1 MDFSDW
7 SLTFRHFE
15 SGPEPLED
23 EPLRMTVTVNGHETK
38 AKVDQAARR
47 FLLGP
52 LSLAK
57 EYGMHLEELS
67 LADGTVIGYKSQ
79 AKIQILGKDF
89 PDVFYNVA
97 IPEYYGKETI
107 MGNYLIDGLR
117 FHLHDDKTWEVT
129 RPALTA

>member
-1 MDFSDW
+1 
-7 SLTFRHFE
+7 
-15 SGPEPLED
+15 
-23 EPLRMTVTVNGHETK
+23 MTVTVNGHETK

-89 PDVFYNVA
+89 PDAHYLVT
-97 IPEYYGKETI
+97 PERLGTETTI
-107 MGNYLIDGLR
+107 GNYLIDGLR
-117 FHLHDDKTWEVT
+117 FHFHDDKTWEVT
-129 RPALTA
+129 RPALRA